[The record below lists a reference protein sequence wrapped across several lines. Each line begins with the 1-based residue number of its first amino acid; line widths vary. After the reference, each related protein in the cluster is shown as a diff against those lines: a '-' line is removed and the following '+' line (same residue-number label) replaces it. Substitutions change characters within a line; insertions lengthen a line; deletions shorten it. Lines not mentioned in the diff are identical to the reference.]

1 MGRGCLEC
9 LGTLGFREEIG
20 SRQNRRN
27 STFHLEAAGNA
38 LGSAR
43 EKAGLVSVSVSDLVG
58 FMVMVFL
65 FQL

>member
-20 SRQNRRN
+20 PRQNRRN
-27 STFHLEAAGNA
+27 STFPLEAAGNA
-38 LGSAR
+38 LGSTG
-43 EKAGLVSVSVSDLVG
+43 EKAGLGSVSVSDLLD
-58 FMVMVFL
+58 FMVMVFV